1 VLKTVRYPL
10 RPRSVAIWSAAKK
23 RSAVMVA
30 LLRATPA
37 AFSVCKVGINKTCVG
52 ACGFKSLNA
61 TTFSLRNT
69 ISAGMSPSII
79 LQKMQL
85 GSKAT

>member
-1 VLKTVRYPL
+1 
-10 RPRSVAIWSAAKK
+10 
-23 RSAVMVA
+23 MVA

-52 ACGFKSLNA
+52 ACGFKSLKA
-61 TTFSLRNT
+61 MTFSDLKT
-69 ISAGMSPSII
+69 ISAGVVPRII
-79 LQKMQL
+79 VQKIQL